1 MREEVDYTEAV
12 QTFKGEA
19 TIDIQPWVDRLDHLR
34 VTISGIK
41 DTPYEN
47 GKFVFEIKMPSNYPY
62 SPPYCF
68 CQTLIWHPNIDPS
81 VPAGKTNICLDLINP
96 DLVGKVDSQS
106 GASGWTPSK
115 TLTNVIEAL
124 KGMIQMQAPFYNPSD
139 PLNNKAGEMALKH
152 PKDFAKKAKEWTE
165 KYALR

>member
-1 MREEVDYTEAV
+1 MREEVDYSEAV
-12 QTFKGEA
+12 QTFQGDS

-34 VTISGIK
+34 VTITGIK

-47 GKFVFEIKMPSNYPY
+47 GKFVFEIKMPSNYPDN
-62 SPPYCF
+62 PPYCF

-96 DLVGKVDSQS
+96 DLVGKLMDS

-124 KGMIQMQAPFYNPSD
+124 KGMIHMQAPFYNPSD
-139 PLNNKAGEMALKH
+139 PLNNKAGEMAIKS
-152 PKDFAKKAKEWTE
+152 PKAFAKKAKEWTE

>member
-1 MREEVDYTEAV
+1 
-12 QTFKGEA
+12 
-19 TIDIQPWVDRLDHLR
+19 
-34 VTISGIK
+34 
-41 DTPYEN
+41 
-47 GKFVFEIKMPSNYPY
+47 
-62 SPPYCF
+62 
-68 CQTLIWHPNIDPS
+68 PNIDPS

-124 KGMIQMQAPFYNPSD
+124 KGMIQMQPPFYNPSD